1 MKYDPNRNA
10 KLIIPLAIAAWLGG
24 MLVSGENVP
33 AVFEVIFVA
42 AFAIAVPV
50 VVFYLIGEA
59 GWRALAKRYRVSVP
73 FSGDW
78 QACATGQM
86 ALVSVNDPMF
96 RKVKMRFIGG
106 SLRVATTA
114 DALYLTTIVSGL
126 PVLRWFFPSLQIPW
140 AAVTKARAFEAPGW
154 FAPLA
159 GPGTLLQVAYD
170 PNYTGKFIE
179 MEIGDPTVFVQ
190 LPAAILGEDLARVLR
205 VVQQRDQFTPSSGAP
220 GKRAATVSGDN
231 MKLIRPF
238 VLAAVLAFCVT
249 GFATASSHQDGA
261 LCCSVVSVNVATGVA
276 TLRDLKSG
284 VEFTVQVADKAK
296 LMRLKPGQMVDRNA
310 TVVPAVPAV
319 PR

>member
-10 KLIIPLAIAAWLGG
+10 KVIIPLVLAAWLGDI
-24 MLVSGENVP
+24 LVFREGVP
-33 AVFEVIFVA
+33 AVFEVVYVA

-59 GWRALAKRYRVSVP
+59 GWRALAKRYRASVP
-73 FSGDW
+73 FSGNW
-78 QACATGQM
+78 QLCATGQM
-86 ALVSVNDPMF
+86 ALVSVDNPEF
-96 RKVKMRFIGG
+96 HKVKMRFVGG

-114 DALYLTTIVSGL
+114 DALHLTTLVSGL

-205 VVQQRDQFTPSSGAP
+205 VVQ
-220 GKRAATVSGDN
+220 
-231 MKLIRPF
+231 
-238 VLAAVLAFCVT
+238 
-249 GFATASSHQDGA
+249 
-261 LCCSVVSVNVATGVA
+261 
-276 TLRDLKSG
+276 
-284 VEFTVQVADKAK
+284 
-296 LMRLKPGQMVDRNA
+296 
-310 TVVPAVPAV
+310 
-319 PR
+319 